1 MEDDDALYEEYDA
14 QLKETEKS
22 LNKAQ
27 QKLDET
33 MRSWNTENELKTQ
46 RDTEDQKAQ
55 IKQDFDN
62 RKAER
67 ETAL

>member
-55 IKQDFDN
+55 IKQEFDN

>member
-1 MEDDDALYEEYDA
+1 MDDDDELYEEYDA

-33 MRSWNTENELKTQ
+33 MRSWETENELKEA
-46 RDTEDQKAQ
+46 RDAED
-55 IKQDFDN
+55 
-62 RKAER
+62 
-67 ETAL
+67 